1 MNRQASPPTCDGA
14 VPSLTALCLA
24 KSRGDLDIFECFSR
38 ETRTAWHLPPP
49 SPHSHE
55 RILRRHTMRVVS
67 PTRARVFAPS
77 GASSRETAGAR
88 LWRASPV
95 PASSRC
101 RSKLLTSASR
111 ISSPA
116 PAASRGES
124 GSWDP
129 DDRRRIEENRS
140 WRRTDAPEDAW
151 DIDKERDAVMYKRES
166 LERLLSLTPKEQK
179 PDRAVTCAA
188 CGAEVCR
195 RSDETQKDKAHVHR
209 QTYAGAYV
217 SVSVYANAGGIKQT
231 EDAEKDEEAST
242 WWPPRDA
249 TRCRC
254 ASCDRSLGWRVAD
267 NKNETVG
274 AFYALLTSRLAV
286 GKPNAEP

>member
-1 MNRQASPPTCDGA
+1 
-14 VPSLTALCLA
+14 
-24 KSRGDLDIFECFSR
+24 
-38 ETRTAWHLPPP
+38 
-49 SPHSHE
+49 
-55 RILRRHTMRVVS
+55 MRVVS
-67 PTRARVFAPS
+67 STRALASEPS
-77 GASSRETAGAR
+77 AAASRAAGAR
-88 LWRASPV
+88 LSRASPAH
-95 PASSRC
+95 ASSRR
-101 RSKLLTSASR
+101 RSKLLTSGNRR
-111 ISSPA
+111 IASPA
-116 PAASRGES
+116 PRASRGES

-217 SVSVYANAGGIKQT
+217 SVSVYANAGGIKRPP

>member
-1 MNRQASPPTCDGA
+1 MT
-14 VPSLTALCLA
+14 A
-24 KSRGDLDIFECFSR
+24 KSRGDLDIFVCFSR

-67 PTRARVFAPS
+67 PTRARVSAPP

-140 WRRTDAPEDAW
+140 WKRTDAPEDAW

-166 LERLLSLTPKEQK
+166 LERLLSLTPKKQK
-179 PDRAVTCAA
+179 PDRAVMCAA

-217 SVSVYANAGGIKQT
+217 SVSVYANAGGIKRPP

-286 GKPNAEP
+286 GKPEAEP